1 MIRKLGSLGNLAR
14 RNSLAGITSLFKDKD
29 KDKDGDGDKKK
40 KKNKKGAK
48 AEASQASV
56 SHVTAEL
63 DRNDWTV
70 SGPDMNGLT
79 PAAKLARQH
88 TLKSNAEAAARAKER
103 AEKEKEAS
111 AAVAAANDALAKANA
126 AASRANGNANG
137 QAGVPAWDKSTT
149 TRNGATSPRSGTMKI
164 AEDGT
169 RVLQEDDDDESEDGH
184 FGSSQGHQYYNAE
197 GWEDDEDWDAEIQEQ
212 EEDLTIRQGLQ
223 RASLEE
229 QDEVEPWAVDVRRSA
244 ERIRQPMKGILKSM
258 SFFRIRSRVP
268 F

>member
-29 KDKDGDGDKKK
+29 KDKEGEGDKKK
-40 KKNKKGAK
+40 KKKKGAK

-70 SGPDMNGLT
+70 TGADMNGLT

-88 TLKSNAEAAARAKER
+88 TLKSNAEAAARAKEK
-103 AEKEKEAS
+103 ADKEAS
-111 AAVAAANDALAKANA
+111 AAVTAANDALAKANA

-137 QAGVPAWDKSTT
+137 QAGVPAWDKNTMG
-149 TRNGATSPRSGTMKI
+149 RNGATSPRSGTVKI

-169 RVLQEDDDDESEDGH
+169 RILQEDDDDESEDGH
-184 FGSSQGHQYYNAE
+184 YGSQGHQYYNAE
-197 GWEDDEDWDAEIQEQ
+197 GWEDDEDWDAELQEQ
-212 EEDLTIRQGLQ
+212 EEDVTIRQGLQ
-223 RASLEE
+223 RASL
-229 QDEVEPWAVDVRRSA
+229 DERDEIEPWAVDVRRSV
-244 ERIRQPMKGILKSM
+244 ERVKQPMKGILKSM
-258 SFFRIRSRVP
+258 SFPLIRP
-268 F
+268 WTDH